1 MVPDIAKA
9 GFSFKGAMAYYLHD
23 KGQQTAERVAWTE
36 TRNLA
41 TDNPDA
47 ATRIMIATAS
57 HADELKAAAGVKAT
71 GRKSKAHVYAF
82 SLAWHPDEKAKLT
95 REHMLSCADE
105 ALKVLGAQGRQAL
118 IVCHQDEP
126 QPHVHV
132 IVNRVDPK
140 TGIMLDTGNDRL
152 KLGDWAL
159 DYRRKRGEELK
170 YCPKRE
176 EKRQLRQKFADKT
189 QRQTYAAERMAQAK
203 QSPAADKSPAA
214 MLREFQTQQGQKH
227 KGEWADLSA
236 QNKAARSA
244 IYAEYDGKIAAAL
257 AEAKAAA
264 KPQWAAVF
272 KQERASHRI
281 AEANERS
288 LTGILRNAYTVA
300 LSKLA
305 GGQAPDRGALGLTFD
320 HAMNGDA
327 RRQALGAIIT
337 APRAELAKTLRQQT
351 DARIAALK
359 AERAQALAAQRQAYN
374 GDRAALIERQDA
386 ERAKIRQAWQQ
397 IGRDRS
403 FPKNGPDRAQPQQ
416 EKPVQKTRAQRVDER
431 SNPNNLT
438 YQRRLDRKENR
449 GVEIA
454 RQKQVKADRALSQA
468 QQKPRN
474 LDKPA
479 LAAAPAIPAP
489 PRPDFAAASAK
500 PAAPLSPTWQQAT
513 KPTPAQTP
521 TPATHYQS
529 PSELRA
535 AYAKAGKSSL
545 AEKQGRTQGRGR
557 GLHLSRTRND
567 NDV

>member
-71 GRKSKAHVYAF
+71 GRKSNAHVYAF
-82 SLAWHPDEKAKLT
+82 SLAWHPDEAAKLDKA
-95 REHMLSCADE
+95 EMLRAADQ
-105 ALKVLGAQGRQAL
+105 AITALGAAEHQAV
-118 IVCHQDEP
+118 IVCHQD
-126 QPHVHV
+126 QKHPHVHV
-132 IVNRVDPK
+132 ILNRVHPK
-140 TGIMLDTGNDRL
+140 TGRMLSTSNDRL
-152 KLGDWAL
+152 KLSDWANG
-159 DYRRKRGEELK
+159 YERGRGQIMT
-170 YCPKRE
+170 PKRE
-176 EKRQLRQKFADKT
+176 EKRELRARFAEANE
-189 QRQTYAAERMAQAK
+189 RRTYAAERMAQAK
-203 QSPAADKSPAA
+203 KSPAADKSPAA
-214 MLREFQTQQGQKH
+214 MLREFQAQQGQKH
-227 KGEWADLSA
+227 KSEWADLSA
-236 QNKAARSA
+236 QNKAARAA
-244 IYAEYDGKIAAAL
+244 IYAEYDGKITVAL

-305 GGQAPDRGALGLTFD
+305 GGQVPDRGALGLTFD

-327 RRQALGAIIT
+327 RRKALGEIIT

-351 DARIAALK
+351 DERIAALK
-359 AERAQALAAQRQAYN
+359 AERAQALAGQRQAYN
-374 GDRAALIERQDA
+374 TDRAALIERQDG
-386 ERAKIRQAWQQ
+386 ERAKIRRAWQQ

-403 FPKNGPDRAQPQQ
+403 RPKNGPDRAQPQQ
-416 EKPVQKTRAQRVDER
+416 QKPVQKTRAQRVDER
-431 SNPNNLT
+431 SNPNNRT
-438 YQRRLDRKENR
+438 YQRRLERKENQ

-454 RQKQVKADRALSQA
+454 RQKQAKADRALSQA
-468 QQKPRN
+468 QQKPRV

-479 LAAAPAIPAP
+479 PAAAPVP
-489 PRPDFAAASAK
+489 PRPDFAAAAAK

-513 KPTPAQTP
+513 KPTPAQS
-521 TPATHYQS
+521 PAPESHYQS